1 MRTINKEEQQ
11 NIEEQIKI
19 IRKGALEIISEEEL
33 REKLIQSLIK
43 NKPLTVKLGLDPS
56 APDIHLGH
64 TVVLRKIRQLQE
76 LGHHAVIII
85 GDFTA
90 KIGDPT
96 GKSKTR
102 RPLSEEEVRKNASTY
117 TEQIFKVIDPSKT
130 TVRFNSEWLSKLN
143 FEEVIQLAASTTVA
157 RLLERD
163 DFQGRFRR
171 NESIGLHEFFYPLMQ
186 AYDSVEIDADIEMG
200 GTDQTFNILMGRNLQ
215 SSMGKSRQIALFM
228 PILEGLDG
236 VEKMS
241 KSLGNY
247 IGIFEPAEVMF
258 KKVMEIPDHLILRYF
273 ELVTDEHPDRIEEI
287 KVQMEAGRNP
297 RDCKLELARIITRL
311 YHTEHEAKMAED
323 YFHTVFQM
331 GELPENMPELRIP
344 ATNNTLIDIIPH
356 LLKAGIIPSGS
367 EFRRLVKQGGVQINQ
382 KKLDQIE
389 VTFTEEQL
397 VMRIGKKKFVRVLF
411 VSGVE

>member
-11 NIEEQIKI
+11 KIEEQIRI

-33 REKLIQSLIK
+33 REKLIHSLVK
-43 NKPLTVKLGLDPS
+43 KKPLTVKLGLDPS

-85 GDFTA
+85 GDFTG

-102 RPLSEEEVRKNASTY
+102 KPLSEEEVRVNAQTY
-117 TEQIFKVIDPSKT
+117 TEQIFKVIDPNKT
-130 TVRFNSEWLSKLN
+130 TVRFNSEWLSRLN
-143 FEEVIQLAASTTVA
+143 FEEVLKLAASTTVA

-171 NESIGLHEFFYPLMQ
+171 NEPIGLHEFFYPLMQ
-186 AYDSVEIDADIEMG
+186 AYDSVAIEADIELG

-215 SSMGKSRQIALFM
+215 GSMENSKQIAIFM

-247 IGIFEPAEVMF
+247 IGVFEPAEVMF
-258 KKVMEIPDHLILRYF
+258 KKIMEIPDHLILRYY
-273 ELVTDEHPDRIEEI
+273 ELVTDEHPDCIEELR
-287 KVQMEAGRNP
+287 QQLEAGRNP

-311 YHTEHEAKMAED
+311 YHTEEEAIRGEE

-344 ATNNTLIDIIPH
+344 TNSNTLMDIIPH

-367 EFRRLVKQGGVQINQ
+367 EFRRLVKQGGVQVNQ
-382 KKLDQIE
+382 KKLEQVEIAFE
-389 VTFTEEQL
+389 EEQL
-397 VMRIGKKKFVRVLF
+397 VMRIGKKKFVRIIF
-411 VSGVE
+411 V